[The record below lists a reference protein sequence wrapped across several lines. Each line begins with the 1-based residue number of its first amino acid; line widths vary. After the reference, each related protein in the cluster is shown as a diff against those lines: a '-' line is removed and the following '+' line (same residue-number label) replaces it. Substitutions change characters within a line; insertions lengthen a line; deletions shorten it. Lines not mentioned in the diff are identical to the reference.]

1 MPKHYIP
8 SGIIAVGSK
17 MNGAVFML
25 FDITNAEISLA
36 TVFHKPPLA
45 TLFWGVGGFENAKVR
60 NGRIGYNPDLQFN
73 RLFRVGF
80 NINIAV
86 GAECSSHKA
95 IVASNFT
102 FVYNH
107 ILCKRS
113 AQSKTKQEYK
123 QILLHGKNFRQK
135 YKKIMDPL
143 SEIKKSIKGMLSKN
157 GSFAC
162 FTAKVKSVNGETCEV
177 ELDGMK
183 LTDVRLRAV
192 VNGENSKILV
202 TPKTDSYV
210 LVADMSG
217 DLSQLAV
224 IGFSE
229 VDKIE
234 IDATDK
240 IIFNGGNNKGLV
252 KVEPMVKWMQ
262 KVYND
267 LQTLIG
273 LLRNSSVAGN
283 NAPLAITFTPT
294 TPSPAIDD
302 FQNKDITH

>member
-1 MPKHYIP
+1 
-8 SGIIAVGSK
+8 
-17 MNGAVFML
+17 
-25 FDITNAEISLA
+25 
-36 TVFHKPPLA
+36 
-45 TLFWGVGGFENAKVR
+45 
-60 NGRIGYNPDLQFN
+60 
-73 RLFRVGF
+73 
-80 NINIAV
+80 
-86 GAECSSHKA
+86 
-95 IVASNFT
+95 
-102 FVYNH
+102 
-107 ILCKRS
+107 
-113 AQSKTKQEYK
+113 
-123 QILLHGKNFRQK
+123 
-135 YKKIMDPL
+135 MDPL
-143 SEIKKSIKGMLSKN
+143 SEIRKSIKGMSSKG

-162 FTAKVKSVNGETCEV
+162 FTAKVLRVNGDTCDV
-177 ELDGMK
+177 ELEGMK

-202 TPKTDSYV
+202 TPKTESYV
-210 LVADMSG
+210 LVADLSG

-229 VDKIE
+229 VEKIE
-234 IDATDK
+234 IDANDK

-252 KVEPMVKWMQ
+252 KVEPMVNWMQ

-273 LLRNSSVAGN
+273 LLQDSLVAGN